1 MKKIDL
7 NGEWEFAFAEGK
19 SFAEANAGFEATDAI
34 PVPGCYD
41 MMPKWLVK
49 RGTGLY
55 RRTFTLDAPAHNA
68 FFVVDGMGLTGR
80 FCLDGRELGVVALPW
95 SRFELETGPLEAG
108 EHTLFAALD
117 NRFDFATQKLTR
129 PYYDFYC
136 FGGFYH
142 GVSLEVQEAEIEP
155 SRVFVR
161 TKDYASGTVELEVAF
176 RGTAPDVFSAEVKFD
191 TETVFHTV
199 AFAAGRAVLQVPA
212 FKVWSLEEPNL
223 HTVTLRAFGG
233 EKSERFGIREFKAE
247 GNRFVL
253 NGRPV
258 YLKGTNRHEARPD
271 VGASTDEA
279 QMREDIAL
287 LKSIGG
293 NFFRG
298 AHYPQNDRFLELCDE
313 AGILVWEESLGWGNR
328 PDEMA
333 DAGFI
338 AAQIEQTRLMVRKS
352 FNHPSVVIFAFMN
365 EFDSG
370 SREGK
375 ALADKLIDTIRAEDS
390 GRLVTFACNH
400 TWNDICNEKT
410 DIFAF
415 NTYPGWIGD
424 DEAETP
430 EILKATI
437 TKAVNGI
444 VEKFRKLYPGKPIMV
459 SEMGTCGV
467 RGFRDPAAAQ
477 WTEDFQ
483 AEYVG
488 DVIEAVFGN
497 AEIAG
502 LTIWQF
508 TDSRSYHR
516 GGACIRTK
524 PFAQNLAG
532 IFDAFRRPKLVA
544 SVVRE
549 AFLKRM
555 QTEGGAV
562 EVPEGACAAALGKRD

>member
-19 SFAEANAGFEATDAI
+19 SFTDANADFVATDAI
-34 PVPGCYD
+34 SVPGCYD

-55 RRTFTLDAPAHNA
+55 RRTVTLDAPVRNA
-68 FFVVDGMGLTGR
+68 FLVVDGMGLTGR

-95 SRFELETGPLEAG
+95 SRFELETGSLEAG

-142 GVSLEVQEAEIEP
+142 GVSLEVQKAETEP
-155 SRVFVR
+155 CRVFVR
-161 TKDYASGTVELEVAF
+161 TKDYVSGTVELEVVF
-176 RGTAPDVFSAEVKFD
+176 RGGAPANFSAEVKFD
-191 TETVFHTV
+191 TETVFRTV
-199 AFAAGRAVLQVPA
+199 AFTAGRAVLQVPA
-212 FKVWSLEEPNL
+212 FKLWSLEEPNL

-233 EKSERFGIREFKAE
+233 EKSERFGVREFKAE

-253 NGRPV
+253 NGKPV
-258 YLKGTNRHEARPD
+258 YLKGANRHESRPD

-287 LKSIGG
+287 LKSVGG

-370 SREGK
+370 SQEGK

-400 TWNDICNEKT
+400 TWDDISNEKT

-424 DEAETP
+424 NEAETP

-444 VEKFRKLYPGKPIMV
+444 AEKFRKLYPGKPIMV

-497 AEIAG
+497 GEIAG

-532 IFDAFRRPKLVA
+532 LFDAFRRPKLVA

-549 AFLKRM
+549 RFGIPGQSAHAPIDLN
-555 QTEGGAV
+555 G
-562 EVPEGACAAALGKRD
+562 